1 MKKKGIEEVKNGKYF
16 TLWDL
21 IPYLLIAAIAVT
33 LLLVFLLPQKE
44 DMTVFYVMHGDERVM
59 SYDFDAGEL
68 SVEEKYKDGVVT
80 GGDENGFFVEIRTSD
95 GFNRF
100 FVDTAK
106 RTVKMTDADC
116 SFTEDCTY
124 LPAIESE
131 GDSIICV
138 PNKLRIVA
146 GSGVVS
152 PVTG

>member
-21 IPYLLIAAIAVT
+21 IPYLLIAAIAVA
-33 LLLVFLLPQKE
+33 LLLVFHLPQKQN
-44 DMTVFYVMHGDERVM
+44 MTVFYVMHGDEKVM

-68 SVEEKYKDGVVT
+68 TVEEKYKDGVVT
-80 GGDENGFFVEIRTSD
+80 GGGENGFFVEIRTSD

-100 FVDTAK
+100 FVDTAN
-106 RTVKMTDADC
+106 RTVKMTEADC

-124 LPAIESE
+124 LPAIENE

-146 GSGVVS
+146 GSEVSS